1 MKRSTSQ
8 EGQLNENIPVR
19 YILKN
24 NFSCMQVITERLN
37 TRINKIWRIL
47 PEDNLQNDPC
57 LEVIVYAKN
66 PIT

>member
-1 MKRSTSQ
+1 
-8 EGQLNENIPVR
+8 
-19 YILKN
+19 
-24 NFSCMQVITERLN
+24 MQVITERLN

-57 LEVIVYAKN
+57 LKVILYAKN